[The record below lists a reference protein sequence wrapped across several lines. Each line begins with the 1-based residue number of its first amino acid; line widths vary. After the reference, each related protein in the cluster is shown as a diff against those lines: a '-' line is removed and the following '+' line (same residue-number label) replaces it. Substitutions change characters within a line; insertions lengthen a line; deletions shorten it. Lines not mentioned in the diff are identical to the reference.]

1 METVYE
7 KDKNTKT
14 DNNQKEQEKKDDT
27 ESLGISILNDQK
39 FELMG
44 GFEMQMNKDFIYA
57 KKGDF

>member
-44 GFEMQMNKDFIYA
+44 GFEMQMNKDFI
-57 KKGDF
+57 K